1 MEAII
6 TKKFPLQFD
15 ENGNALIA
23 FDYKTLSQAYA
34 QYNINRSTE
43 IITVTES
50 YIYVTYRASEKLEDS
65 TLADDTVVYF
75 P

>member
-1 MEAII
+1 MEAVI
-6 TKKFPLQFD
+6 TKRFPLQFD

-23 FDYKTLSQAYA
+23 FDFKALHQAYA

-43 IITVTES
+43 VITVTET
-50 YIYVTYRASEKLEDS
+50 YIYVSYRASEKTTDS
-65 TLADDTVVYF
+65 VSTDDTFGYI

>member
-15 ENGNALIA
+15 ENGNALIT
-23 FDYKTLSQAYA
+23 FDYKALHQAYA
-34 QYNINRSTE
+34 QYNFNRSTE

-50 YIYVTYRASEKLEDS
+50 CIYVTFRGMEKSDDS
-65 TLADDTVVYF
+65 KSADEIGVFYT
-75 P
+75 

>member
-6 TKKFPLQFD
+6 TKRFPLQFD

-23 FDYKTLSQAYA
+23 FDYKALNQAYA
-34 QYNINRSTE
+34 QYSINRSTE

-50 YIYVTYRASEKLEDS
+50 HIYVTYRASEKLEDS
-65 TLADDTVVYF
+65 TLADDAVVYF